1 MIEREMAWLV
11 AQQFRRRARQLVVK
25 LSETEHSPK
34 DDSAN
39 STEIS
44 NARRSSNDRKSNT
57 PPEDA
62 QLGLSAT
69 GVSD

>member
-11 AQQFRRRARQLVVK
+11 AQQFRRLARQLVV
-25 LSETEHSPK
+25 LYSETEHSTK
-34 DDSAN
+34 DDSARSREMSDARCSTNN
-39 STEIS
+39 SEP
-44 NARRSSNDRKSNT
+44 NT

-62 QLGLSAT
+62 QCCLSAT